1 VSVSPAPT
9 VAGPAAVRAVRSR
22 VIGLVVMLT
31 FIGLGLVLAAALSA
45 ESLADTAS
53 ELGALTAPA
62 LAAVGALLVALM
74 VPAGLVAGAAGFALG
89 TAVGTVV
96 AVVAT
101 TLGAALAAYI
111 GRAVGT
117 PAARSAFGPRIQRTV
132 MWFEARPAR
141 TVVLSRVLPGMPF
154 NITSTVLGFTRI
166 PLLTVGVGTALG
178 YLPRS
183 FAYAALGGSLRD
195 LGSPEA
201 KAAIAAS
208 VAIAIVSLVLPQ
220 ILLRKSAEPSAERAL

>member
-1 VSVSPAPT
+1 
-9 VAGPAAVRAVRSR
+9 VRSR

-31 FIGLGLVLAAALSA
+31 FIGLALVLAAALSA
-45 ESLADTAS
+45 ESLADSAS
-53 ELGALTAPA
+53 RLGALTAPA
-62 LAAVGALLVALM
+62 LAAAGALLVALM
-74 VPAGLVAGAAGFALG
+74 VPAGLVAGAAGYALG
-89 TAVGTVV
+89 TAVGTAV
-96 AVVAT
+96 AVVST
-101 TLGAALAAYI
+101 TLGAGLAAYI

-132 MWFEARPAR
+132 TWFEARPGR

-166 PLLTVGVGTALG
+166 PLLTIGAGTALG

-201 KAAIAAS
+201 KAAIVAS
-208 VAIAIVSLVLPQ
+208 VAIAIVAVAVPRL
-220 ILLRKSAEPSAERAL
+220 LLRKTAEQPTETR